1 MKKKL
6 QHGLSRRFFFTKRVD
21 LDVPDP
27 VEINERREDADST
40 Y

>member
-1 MKKKL
+1 L
-6 QHGLSRRFFFTKRVD
+6 HKRVD
-21 LDVPDP
+21 LDVPAP

>member
-6 QHGLSRRFFFTKRVD
+6 QHGLSRRLFLSKRVD